1 MARNLK
7 EFNLTRSGSDP
18 CFEVLG
24 SENPIPMR
32 DRESRVN
39 AINKAEFIGWQARVK
54 LPHRHTGPIGQTRPR
69 ASLGKILCRPSLA
82 VTAKPAQYI
91 ANEFVTPHTFP
102 AYPFKS
108 TLLLSL

>member
-1 MARNLK
+1 MQSTKQSL
-7 EFNLTRSGSDP
+7 LDW
-18 CFEVLG
+18 L
-24 SENPIPMR
+24 
-32 DRESRVN
+32 
-39 AINKAEFIGWQARVK
+39 ARVE
-54 LPHRHTGPIGQTRPR
+54 LPHRHAGPIGQTRPQ
-69 ASLGKILCRPSLA
+69 ASLGKILCRPLLA